1 MYRDYRAATGDETPA
16 VIASTASPYKFSK
29 TVLAAVA
36 PDVQAKDEFAM
47 VDALHEKTGFPCPQQ
62 LLELKN
68 KTVRFTD
75 ICTCDTME
83 DAVLK
88 AML

>member
-1 MYRDYRAATGDETPA
+1 MPSAAA
-16 VIASTASPYKFSK
+16 VVVVGGGG

-36 PDVQAKDEFAM
+36 PDVQAADEFAM
-47 VDALHEKTGFPCPQQ
+47 VDALYEKTGFPCPKQ

-68 KTVRFTD
+68 KTVRFTQ
-75 ICTCDTME
+75 ICTRETME
-83 DAVLK
+83 DAVLR